1 MAIFSQKPTILY
13 LTLQKAFYLDGKNKG
28 VLEWN
33 GRDFKALF
41 SSLHEKIGASAVRI
55 ILGNDLSY
63 ILTLSLPR
71 TAKPEEIIAKANE
84 LIPEEITAANS
95 TSSIQAQ
102 AETDTN
108 MIQVFA
114 VANSI
119 LQEISQSALQNNI
132 NIEYLCP
139 ALSII
144 ACSLVEKEK
153 PVLFIW
159 SGEEKLALVVKG
171 KIIYGSEDISEK
183 GREKITELLDYTQ
196 DRFGFKPT
204 IVYTTDDVKDLL
216 PSSKMEV
223 RKTTL
228 TLYPFV
234 IAHSISDDGQNDFLT
249 IKTSHIKEAEK
260 ITDPAPVKKAEPV
273 NQTPQE
279 QKDDQNPENK
289 SKSSLVWT
297 IILLL
302 IIFGSVGFFIYQF
315 LIKK

>member
-1 MAIFSQKPTILY
+1 M
-13 LTLQKAFYLDGKNKG
+13 
-28 VLEWN
+28 LEWN

-41 SSLHEKIGASAVRI
+41 KTLHEKIGANAMRI
-55 ILGNDLSY
+55 IMGNDLSY
-63 ILTLSLPR
+63 ILTLTLPK

-119 LQEISQSALQNNI
+119 FQEISQSALQNNI
-132 NIEYLCP
+132 DIEYLCP

-144 ACSLVEKEK
+144 ACSLPEKEK

-171 KIIYGSEDISEK
+171 KIIYGSEDVSEK

-196 DRFGFKPT
+196 DRFGLKPT
-204 IVYTTDDVKDLL
+204 IVYATDDVNGLL

-223 RKTTL
+223 KKITL
-228 TLYPFV
+228 TLHPFAA
-234 IAHSISDDGQNDFLT
+234 AHSVSDDGQNDFLT
-249 IKTSHIKEAEK
+249 IKTSQMKEVEK
-260 ITDPAPVKKAEPV
+260 TTEPAPVTETEPI
-273 NQTPQE
+273 NQTPPE
-279 QKDDQNPENK
+279 QKDDQNPEDKNK
-289 SKSSLVWT
+289 FSIVWT
-297 IILLL
+297 TILLL

-315 LIKK
+315 FIKK